1 MTQPGDPELAARLKR
16 AIEGEVLFDA
26 FSRGRYSTDAS
37 IYQVEPIGVVRPKSA
52 ADVEAALAG
61 MGVGIASS
69 WVVAEDIA
77 RGELLHLAPE
87 WQASALPV
95 YLVYPHARYYPARL
109 RMFLA
114 LMKEVMPALSGT
126 QHPGR

>member
-1 MTQPGDPELAARLKR
+1 
-16 AIEGEVLFDA
+16 
-26 FSRGRYSTDAS
+26 
-37 IYQVEPIGVVRPKSA
+37 
-52 ADVEAALAG
+52 
-61 MGVGIASS
+61 
-69 WVVAEDIA
+69 VVAEDIA